1 MPLSTADP
9 ALTAADRSSR
19 SSDYPVMGASGMR
32 LRLNA
37 RVMSERGL
45 RPVIET
51 GQLHHFPHPQRATD
65 SSGTFSSYAR
75 NQDSLRQSG
84 EYSHIRKTW
93 ESQHPLFIRHN
104 PVPRYSGRRRARSRG
119 GSSFDSHAPRGVGT
133 RTAEPTS
140 AWVRTPSEIH
150 LTMRI
155 GCQNQRRALPT
166 HHPRPGRT
174 ILVHHTFQRNL
185 LHTEEIVRLHLSTVP
200 IRLPCGYSHC
210 KSVDLRIPSV
220 DRASAG
226 RTHLRRADCPGVNCR

>member
-1 MPLSTADP
+1 MLAP
-9 ALTAADRSSR
+9 
-19 SSDYPVMGASGMR
+19 GMR
-32 LRLNA
+32 LRLNT

-51 GQLHHFPHPQRATD
+51 GQLHHSPHPRKAND

-75 NQDSLRQSG
+75 NQDSLRRFG
-84 EYSHIRKTW
+84 EYSRSRKTW
-93 ESQHPLFIRHN
+93 ESPHPLFIHHN
-104 PVPRYSGRRRARSRG
+104 PVPRDSERRRARSRG

-140 AWVRTPSEIH
+140 AWIGTPSEIH

-155 GCQNQRRALPT
+155 RLLNQRRALPT

-174 ILVHHTFQRNL
+174 ILVHHTFSRNL
-185 LHTEEIVRLHLSTVP
+185 LHTEEIVRLHLITVAV
-200 IRLPCGYSHC
+200 RLPCGYGRC
-210 KSVDLRIPSV
+210 LSVDLRIPSE

-226 RTHLRRADCPGVNCR
+226 RTHLRRAGCPESTAD